1 MPYHHGR
8 EIRHY
13 YRLNRSPFLPG
24 FQIHKKGIW
33 EGASWKVLHNSWISG
48 RSLERKKERV
58 TGSCLPTFLTG
69 FPTHTEPT
77 LALWPKTNLLTER
90 SACFLREQG
99 TDFRLK
105 LQLILKRGIL
115 PFVSC
120 LLNKSPIRSWVHNRW
135 WSYISFRCLKYSYT
149 VNQ

>member
-48 RSLERKKERV
+48 RSLERKKEWRAHAY
-58 TGSCLPTFLTG
+58 LPFWQGFL
-69 FPTHTEPT
+69 
-77 LALWPKTNLLTER
+77 LILNLLWL
-90 SACFLREQG
+90 SNLRQICWLRG
-99 TDFRLK
+99 PRVSFASRGLTLDWSY
-105 LQLILKRGIL
+105 ILFSSGG
-115 PFVSC
+115 FFHSSC

-135 WSYISFRCLKYSYT
+135 WSYISFRCLKYSYP